1 MSMMPVSMQE
11 QLWATGSDDTG
22 MTLDKLE
29 PGGMTDAQC
38 IGAPKHTCSTAAMR
52 LKIEACT
59 SEEFAKLKRSDGGA
73 VANAGAS
80 MGAMAAGAMNA
91 VSSAAAHAAADQMSA
106 MGADGHAAH
115 RAASQNAE
123 AMRIKAGCKPA
134 DENWDG
140 TLEGCFKVLD
150 ESGKVVYYFKGLEET
165 LDSHGN
171 HPKTHEERPQSV
183 YDGKHLITSI
193 VVMSPEGQ
201 NLFCIQGDAHAKVY
215 KLGGEKPEEVAWIKE
230 CRWEPF
236 SSYTYEALI
245 DGTRTP
251 LFMCSCKTSNDD
263 EHPRPVDGI
272 YAPVRKY
279 EVAKGKDK
287 CLAADDAAEE
297 FIAPESH
304 AVAIFQYMKEDPSHW
319 TRQTYACFGPGMDV
333 LGMLIFRA
341 HAAAKMNKKGPHIQ
355 RHRH

>member
-1 MSMMPVSMQE
+1 MSMMPVMMHE
-11 QLWATGSDDTG
+11 QMWAAGSDDTG
-22 MTLDKLE
+22 MTLEKLE

-38 IGAPKHTCSTAAMR
+38 IGAPTHICSTAAMR

-59 SEEFAKLKRSDGGA
+59 SEEFAKLKRSNGGA
-73 VANAGAS
+73 VANAASSVGAF
-80 MGAMAAGAMNA
+80 AAGAVNA
-91 VSSAAAHAAADQMSA
+91 VSGAAVHAVADQMGP
-106 MGADGHAAH
+106 MGAHGEAH
-115 RAASQNAE
+115 KAAE
-123 AMRIKAGCKPA
+123 AMRIKAGVMPA

-140 TLEGCFKVLD
+140 TLEGCFKAVD

-171 HPKTHEERPQSV
+171 KPKTHEERPQSV
-183 YDGKHLITSI
+183 YTGKHLISSI

-201 NLFCIQGDAHAKVY
+201 NLFCIHGEGSATVF

-245 DGTRTP
+245 DGTRKQ
-251 LFMCSCKTSNDD
+251 LFMCSCKTSANDD
-263 EHPRPVDGI
+263 SPRPIDGI

-279 EVAKGKDK
+279 EKAKGKDV
-287 CLAADDAAEE
+287 CLAGDDKAEE
-297 FIAPESH
+297 WIAPETH
-304 AVAIFQYMKEDPSHW
+304 AVAIFQYMKESPKDW
-319 TRQTYACFGPGMDV
+319 TRQTYACFGAGMDV

-341 HAAAKMNKKGPHIQ
+341 QVAVKCNKKGPKGA
-355 RHRH
+355 R